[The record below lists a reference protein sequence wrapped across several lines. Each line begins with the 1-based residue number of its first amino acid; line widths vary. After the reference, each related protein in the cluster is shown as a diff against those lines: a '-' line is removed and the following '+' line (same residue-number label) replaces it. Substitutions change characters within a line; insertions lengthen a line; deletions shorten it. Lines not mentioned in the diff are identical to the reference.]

1 MESTICWYRNLLVCW
16 TSRYAI
22 QNSEKIQN
30 TIKISLNWENISEN
44 FPDSKEKIQK
54 ILNKKEI
61 WPYPSKNDDEPEQ
74 ASQWKDRVK
83 QVEEAGYTLW
93 RDSKRNQ
100 KWEMRDTKG
109 MF

>member
-1 MESTICWYRNLLVCW
+1 M
-16 TSRYAI
+16 
-22 QNSEKIQN
+22 
-30 TIKISLNWENISEN
+30 
-44 FPDSKEKIQK
+44 D
-54 ILNKKEI
+54 KKEI

-83 QVEEAGYTLW
+83 QVEEAGYVLW

-109 MF
+109 VCDIQYVLIAQKQSSADIDKKSQSDYQIQSESDTDKDKI

>member
-1 MESTICWYRNLLVCW
+1 M
-16 TSRYAI
+16 
-22 QNSEKIQN
+22 
-30 TIKISLNWENISEN
+30 
-44 FPDSKEKIQK
+44 
-54 ILNKKEI
+54 NKKEI